1 MNKYVQIY
9 ERSRRPLYL
18 QVASVIRQRIET
30 GEWAEGE
37 KISTLEVLEKEF
49 AVARV
54 TVRQA
59 IELLRNEGLLDAQQG
74 RGTFVSGRPE
84 DNRWFNLASD
94 FSSLVES
101 LKKNVL
107 KRIHIQENVAPPN
120 LADGEGSA
128 AEAYT
133 FLKSVQYNDSKPFSV
148 VNLYLAQ
155 HIFQA
160 DAQWFT
166 HSAALPRL
174 VEMDDIDIV
183 HAYQTVT
190 IGVAEWETASLLN
203 IGLGE
208 PISDCRLVLVDGQGV
223 AIYIAD
229 IHYHKDCFSM
239 RTDLLRRPAAYDG
252 AGAKKRASAN
262 RA

>member
-1 MNKYVQIY
+1 MLCRKMWQVNKYVQIY
-9 ERSRRPLYL
+9 GRSRTPLYL

-101 LKKNVL
+101 LKKRACCTIAFGNVVML
-107 KRIHIQENVAPPN
+107 
-120 LADGEGSA
+120 
-128 AEAYT
+128 
-133 FLKSVQYNDSKPFSV
+133 
-148 VNLYLAQ
+148 
-155 HIFQA
+155 
-160 DAQWFT
+160 
-166 HSAALPRL
+166 
-174 VEMDDIDIV
+174 
-183 HAYQTVT
+183 
-190 IGVAEWETASLLN
+190 
-203 IGLGE
+203 
-208 PISDCRLVLVDGQGV
+208 
-223 AIYIAD
+223 
-229 IHYHKDCFSM
+229 CF
-239 RTDLLRRPAAYDG
+239 G
-252 AGAKKRASAN
+252 AFRC
-262 RA
+262 